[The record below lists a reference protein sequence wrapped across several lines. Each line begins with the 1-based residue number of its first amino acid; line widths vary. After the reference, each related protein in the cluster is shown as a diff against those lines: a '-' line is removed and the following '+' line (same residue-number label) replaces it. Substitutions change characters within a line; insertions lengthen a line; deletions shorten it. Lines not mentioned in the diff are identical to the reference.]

1 MASIRAYAAPLPGRG
16 RWAIGLPPTTRRE
29 LAGLAWWW
37 TATAAPLR
45 LDLYVAAPFDNEETL
60 QLAVARVLRQAAASA
75 AATPTAAGQAAGQ
88 RTPADSAARTRQ
100 RLLTV
105 AIAIW
110 GWTLVLGSGGNPLAT
125 IGGLWLAIGVPL
137 MRAWYG
143 RAQRRWTG
151 ALQETLGSFVSRSE
165 RAADLAGAPELRQV
179 PHRGLTDLAA
189 HCAEADDDTAALLA
203 LWRHC
208 ARADLADLADLQ
220 PFYAARLAAAQVH
233 TVTIPEETRYWFEVE
248 LTSATAPAAEPAQ
261 PSSQIEATA
270 MPAVGP
276 EDDHRS
282 L

>member
-37 TATAAPLR
+37 TATVAPLR
-45 LDLYVAAPFDNEETL
+45 LDLYVAAPLDDDGAL
-60 QLAVARVLRQAAASA
+60 RVAVARVLRQAAGSA
-75 AATPTAAGQAAGQ
+75 AAMPTATGP
-88 RTPADSAARTRQ
+88 RPPADSAARTRH

-110 GWTLVLGSGGNPLAT
+110 GWTVVLGSGGNPLAT

-137 MRAWYG
+137 VRAWYS
-143 RAQRRWTG
+143 RAQRRW
-151 ALQETLGSFVSRSE
+151 ASARQEALGSFVARSE
-165 RAADLAGAPELRQV
+165 RAADLAGASELRQI
-179 PHRGLTDLAA
+179 PHRGLADLAA
-189 HCAEADDDTAALLA
+189 RCAEADDDTAALLA

-208 ARADLADLADLQ
+208 ARADLADLR

-233 TVTIPEETRYWFEVE
+233 TVTMPEEARHWFEVE
-248 LTSATAPAAEPAQ
+248 LTTATATESDT
-261 PSSQIEATA
+261 PSPPPEVTA

-276 EDDHRS
+276 EADHRS

>member
-16 RWAIGLPPTTRRE
+16 RWAVGLPPTIRRE

-45 LDLYVAAPFDNEETL
+45 LDLYVAAPLDDDGAL
-60 QLAVARVLRQAAASA
+60 RLAVARVLRQAAASA
-75 AATPTAAGQAAGQ
+75 AATPTAAGQAAGHQ
-88 RTPADSAARTRQ
+88 TPADSAARTRQ

-110 GWTLVLGSGGNPLAT
+110 GWTVVLGGGGDPLAT
-125 IGGLWLAIGVPL
+125 TGGLWLAIGVPL

-143 RAQRRWTG
+143 RAQRRWTS
-151 ALQETLGSFVSRSE
+151 ALQETLGSFVRRSE

-179 PHRGLTDLAA
+179 PHRGLADLAV

-208 ARADLADLADLQ
+208 ARADLTDLR
-220 PFYAARLAAAQVH
+220 PFYAARLAAAQVN
-233 TVTIPEETRYWFEVE
+233 TVAMPEETRYWFEVE
-248 LTSATAPAAEPAQ
+248 LNSEATPATEPDSLS
-261 PSSQIEATA
+261 PQIEVTAT
-270 MPAVGP
+270 PAVGP
-276 EDDHRS
+276 EDDNRS

>member
-45 LDLYVAAPFDNEETL
+45 LDLYVATPLDDDGTL

-75 AATPTAAGQAAGQ
+75 AATPTAAGQASEQ
-88 RTPADSAARTRQ
+88 QPPPNSAARTRQ

-105 AIAIW
+105 ALVIW
-110 GWTLVLGSGGNPLAT
+110 GWTVVLGSGGNPLAT
-125 IGGLWLAIGVPL
+125 TGGLWLAIGVPL

-143 RAQRRWTG
+143 RAQRRWAN
-151 ALQETLGSFVSRSE
+151 ALQETLGSFIGRSE
-165 RAADLAGAPELRQV
+165 RAADLASAPELRQV
-179 PHRGLTDLAA
+179 PHRGLADLAA
-189 HCAEADDDTAALLA
+189 RCAEADDDTAALLA
-203 LWRHC
+203 LWRQC
-208 ARADLADLADLQ
+208 ARADLADLR
-220 PFYAARLAAAQVH
+220 PFYAARLAAAQVN
-233 TVTIPEETRYWFEVE
+233 TVTMPEETRHWFEIE
-248 LTSATAPAAEPAQ
+248 LTSAPATATEPDS
-261 PSSQIEATA
+261 PSPQTEATA
-270 MPAVGP
+270 TLPAVGP

>member
-1 MASIRAYAAPLPGRG
+1 MASIRAYAAPLPGQG

-45 LDLYVAAPFDNEETL
+45 LDLYVAAPLDDDGAL
-60 QLAVARVLRQAAASA
+60 QVAVARVLRQAAGSA
-75 AATPTAAGQAAGQ
+75 AATPTAAGQPAGQ
-88 RTPADSAARTRQ
+88 RPPADSAARTRH

-110 GWTLVLGSGGNPLAT
+110 GWTVVLSSGGNPLAT

-137 MRAWYG
+137 MRAWYS
-143 RAQRRWTG
+143 RAQQRWAG
-151 ALQETLGSFVSRSE
+151 ALQETLGSFVGRSE

-179 PHRGLTDLAA
+179 PHRGLADLAA
-189 HCAEADDDTAALLA
+189 RCAEADDDTAALLA

-208 ARADLADLADLQ
+208 ARADLADLR

-233 TVTIPEETRYWFEVE
+233 TVTMPEETRHWFEVE
-248 LTSATAPAAEPAQ
+248 LTTATATDPDT
-261 PSSQIEATA
+261 PSPPPEATA
-270 MPAVGP
+270 TIPAVGP

>member
-45 LDLYVAAPFDNEETL
+45 LDLYVAAPLDDDGTL
-60 QLAVARVLRQAAASA
+60 QRAVARVLSQAAASA
-75 AATPTAAGQAAGQ
+75 AATPTAAGQAAGP
-88 RTPADSAARTRQ
+88 RPPADSAARTRH

-110 GWTLVLGSGGNPLAT
+110 GWTVVLGSGGNPLAT

-143 RAQRRWTG
+143 RAQRRWAAG
-151 ALQETLGSFVSRSE
+151 LQETLGSFVGRSE

-179 PHRGLTDLAA
+179 PHRGLADLAA
-189 HCAEADDDTAALLA
+189 RCAEADDDTAALLA

-208 ARADLADLADLQ
+208 ARADLADLR
-220 PFYAARLAAAQVH
+220 PFYAARLAAAQVN
-233 TVTIPEETRYWFEVE
+233 TATMPEETRHWFEVE
-248 LTSATAPAAEPAQ
+248 LTSATATASEPDS
-261 PSSQIEATA
+261 PSPQTEATA
-270 MPAVGP
+270 TLPAIEP

>member
-45 LDLYVAAPFDNEETL
+45 LDLYVAAPLDDDGAL

-88 RTPADSAARTRQ
+88 QAPADSAARTRQ

-105 AIAIW
+105 AIVIW

-143 RAQRRWTG
+143 RAQRRWTS
-151 ALQETLGSFVSRSE
+151 ALQETLGSFVGRSE
-165 RAADLAGAPELRQV
+165 RAADLAGAPELQQV
-179 PHRGLTDLAA
+179 PHRGLADLAA

-208 ARADLADLADLQ
+208 ARADLTDLR
-220 PFYAARLAAAQVH
+220 PFYAARLAAAQVN
-233 TVTIPEETRYWFEVE
+233 TVTMPEETRFWFEVE
-248 LTSATAPAAEPAQ
+248 LTSAAAPAAEPDSP
-261 PSSQIEATA
+261 PSQTEATTT
-270 MPAVGP
+270 MPALGP
-276 EDDHRS
+276 EDDNRS

>member
-29 LAGLAWWW
+29 LAGFAWWW
-37 TATAAPLR
+37 TATTAPLR
-45 LDLYVAAPFDNEETL
+45 LDLYVAAPLDDDGAL
-60 QLAVARVLRQAAASA
+60 RLAVARVLRQAAASA
-75 AATPTAAGQAAGQ
+75 AATPTAAGQATGQ
-88 RTPADSAARTRQ
+88 QTPGDGAARTRH

-125 IGGLWLAIGVPL
+125 TGGLWLAIGVPL
-137 MRAWYG
+137 LRAWYG
-143 RAQRRWTG
+143 RAQRRWAGT
-151 ALQETLGSFVSRSE
+151 LQEALGSFVGRSE

-179 PHRGLTDLAA
+179 PHRGLADLAA

-208 ARADLADLADLQ
+208 ARADLADLR
-220 PFYAARLAAAQVH
+220 PFYAARLAAAQVN
-233 TVTIPEETRYWFEVE
+233 TVTMPEETRHWFEVE
-248 LTSATAPAAEPAQ
+248 LSPAATATEPDT
-261 PSSQIEATA
+261 PSPHIEATA
-270 MPAVGP
+270 TIPAVGP
-276 EDDHRS
+276 EDDNRP